1 MSEIELTIDGRRV
14 SGKSGQTILEAAK
27 ENGVHI
33 PTLCHHPR
41 LPITGACR
49 VCVVEIEGAPRLE
62 ASCATPIRK
71 GMIVRT
77 DSERVRQARKMVVE
91 LLLTRHKIHCL
102 TCESN
107 GNCDLQD
114 LAYDMEI
121 DMDSLSFEIVE
132 PNDPA
137 DSSSPAI
144 IRDPSK
150 CILCGRCVSACQDE
164 RVEHIL
170 GFVERGSDV
179 RIASGMSQPLINTDC
194 TYCGECLQVCPTGAL
209 IEKQSRFMG
218 RWWELKR
225 VDTTCPYCGVGCTVE
240 LYVKDGRIVK
250 VRGAEGGVENRG
262 SLCVKGRFGYDWVNS
277 QDRLTTPLIK
287 REGKLEP
294 ATWDEA
300 LDLVASKFQE
310 LKRVYGNSALAGLA
324 SAKCTNEDNYIF
336 QKFVRMCFGNNNV
349 DHCARLCH
357 APTVAGL
364 SKAFG
369 SGAMTN
375 SIRELLGADVIFVTG
390 SNTTENHPVIAMYI
404 KQAIIERG
412 AKLIV
417 ADPRKIDLVDHS
429 TIWLRQRGGT
439 DVALLNGLMNV
450 IIDEG
455 LHDEEFIRS
464 RCENFEEFK
473 RTVERYTPDLVEEIT
488 GVPEDA
494 IKEAAIL
501 FGGAEKASI
510 VFSMGITQHI
520 TGTDNVLSM
529 ANLAML
535 TGNVGRE
542 STGVNPLRGQNNV
555 QGACDMG
562 ALPNI
567 YPGYQSIDNEA
578 TRIKFE
584 EAWGVS
590 LSGEP
595 GLTVVEMINAAYNG
609 GLKGLYVI
617 GENPLMSDPDLNHVR
632 EALGKLEF
640 LVVQDIFLSETAQIA
655 DVVLPATSF
664 AEKGGTFTNTARRI
678 QIVRKAIEPIGTS
691 LPDWEIVC
699 KLAGRMGYKMSY
711 GSSSDIMDEIAA
723 LTPIYGGVHHHRL
736 ETSGLQWPCLNMNH
750 PGTAFMYRDQ
760 FARGK
765 GRFHAVEYISP
776 AEYPDEDYPLLL
788 TTGRLL
794 QHFHT
799 GTMTRRSEVL
809 DTLIPEC
816 LVEIN
821 PNDAKRLGVED
832 GEEVRVESR
841 RGVIVAKANITE
853 RSPEGSIFIPFHFS
867 EAAANLL
874 TNAALDPVSK
884 IPEFKVCAVRV
895 EKTVRVS

>member
-1 MSEIELTIDGRRV
+1 MSEVELTIDGRRV
-14 SGKSGQTILEAAK
+14 SGMSGQTILEAAK
-27 ENGVHI
+27 ENRIHI

-41 LPITGACR
+41 LPIMGACR

-77 DSERVRQARKMVVE
+77 DSERVRRARRTVVE
-91 LLLTRHKIHCL
+91 LLLTRHKVHCL

-114 LAYDMEI
+114 LAYEMEI
-121 DMDSLSFEIVE
+121 DMDSLSFEIEE
-132 PNDPA
+132 PDEPI

-150 CILCGRCVSACQDE
+150 CILCGRCVAACQDE

-179 RIASGMSQPLINTDC
+179 QVASGMSQPLFETDC

-218 RWWELKR
+218 RWWELER
-225 VDTTCPYCGVGCTVE
+225 VETTCPYCGVGCAVE

-250 VRGAEGGVENRG
+250 VRGAEGGVENMG

-277 QDRLTTPLIK
+277 PDRLTTPLIK
-287 REGKLEP
+287 REGKFEP
-294 ATWDEA
+294 ATWEEA
-300 LDLVASKFQE
+300 LDLVATKFQE
-310 LKRVYGNSALAGLA
+310 LKKVYGSSALAGLA
-324 SAKCTNEDNYIF
+324 SAKCTNEDNYVF
-336 QKFVRMCFGNNNV
+336 QKFVRVCFGNNNV

-357 APTVAGL
+357 APTVTGL

-404 KQAIIERG
+404 KQAIAESG

-417 ADPRKIDLVDHS
+417 ADPRKIDLVDHA
-429 TIWLRQRGGT
+429 TVWLRQKGGT

-450 IIDEG
+450 IIGEG

-464 RCENFEEFK
+464 RCENFEEFR
-473 RTVERYTPDLVEEIT
+473 RTVDRYTPDLVEEIT
-488 GVPEDA
+488 GVPTDKIRET
-494 IKEAAIL
+494 AIL

-520 TGTDNVLSM
+520 TGTDNVLST

-535 TGNVGRE
+535 TGNVGQE

-555 QGACDMG
+555 QGACDLG
-562 ALPNI
+562 ALPNV
-567 YPGYQSIDNEA
+567 YPGYQLVDDEA

-584 EAWGVS
+584 EAWGAT

-595 GLTVVEMINAAYNG
+595 GLTVVEMTNMAYKG
-609 GLKGLYVI
+609 DLKGLYVM

-632 EALGKLEF
+632 EALSKLEF
-640 LVVQDIFLSETAQIA
+640 LVVQDIFLSETAQMA
-655 DVVLPATSF
+655 DVVLPAASF
-664 AEKGGTFTNTARRI
+664 AEKDGTFTNTARRI
-678 QIVRKAIEPIGTS
+678 QMVRKAIEPLGS
-691 LPDWEIVC
+691 NLPDWEIVC
-699 KLAGRMGYKMSY
+699 KLAGRMGYNMSY
-711 GSSSDIMDEIAA
+711 GSASDIMEEIAA
-723 LTPIYGGVHHHRL
+723 LTPIYGGVHHDRL
-736 ETSGLQWPCLNMNH
+736 EGDGLQWPCLSRDH
-750 PGTAFMYRDQ
+750 PGTKFLHEGW
-760 FARGK
+760 FTRGK
-765 GRFHAVEYISP
+765 GRFHAVDYRPP
-776 AEYPDEDYPLLL
+776 AETPDDEYPFLM

-794 QHFHT
+794 QHFHS

-809 DTLIPEC
+809 DILIPEC

-821 PNDAKRLGVED
+821 PEDASRLKVID
-832 GEEVRVESR
+832 GDRVKMVSR
-841 RGVIVAKANITE
+841 RGEIHSKIAVTE
-853 RSPEGSIFIPFHFS
+853 RISEGAVFVPFHFA
-867 EAAANLL
+867 EAAANIL
-874 TNAALDPVSK
+874 TNPALDPQSK
-884 IPEFKVCAVRV
+884 IPELKVCAVRL
-895 EKTVRVS
+895 EKVD

>member
-1 MSEIELTIDGRRV
+1 MSEVELTIDGRSVLGR
-14 SGKSGQTILEAAK
+14 SGQTILEASK
-27 ENGVHI
+27 ENGIHI

-77 DSERVRQARKMVVE
+77 DSERVRLARRMVVE
-91 LLLTRHKIHCL
+91 MLLTRHKVHCL

-114 LAYDMEI
+114 LAYEMEI
-121 DMDSLSFEIVE
+121 DMDSLSFEIEE
-132 PNDPA
+132 PDEPI

-150 CILCGRCVSACQDE
+150 CILCGRCVAACQDE

-179 RIASGMSQPLINTDC
+179 RVASGMSQPLVETDC

-218 RWWELKR
+218 RWWELER
-225 VDTTCPYCGVGCTVE
+225 VDTTCPYCGVGCAVE

-250 VRGAEGGVENRG
+250 VRGAEGGVENMG

-277 QDRLTTPLIK
+277 PDRLTTPLIK
-287 REGKLEP
+287 RGGVFKP
-294 ATWDEA
+294 TTWDEA
-300 LDLVASKFQE
+300 LDLVASKFQK
-310 LKRVYGNSALAGLA
+310 LKKVYGSSALAGLA
-324 SAKCTNEDNYIF
+324 SAKCTNEDNYVF
-336 QKFVRMCFGNNNV
+336 QKFVRICFGNNNV

-404 KQAIIERG
+404 KQAVAERG
-412 AKLIV
+412 ARLIV
-417 ADPRKIDLVDHS
+417 ADPRKIDLVDYA
-429 TIWLRQRGGT
+429 TVWLRQRGGT

-450 IIDEG
+450 IIGEG

-464 RCENFEEFK
+464 RCENFEEFR

-488 GVPEDA
+488 GVPADK
-494 IKEAAIL
+494 IREAAIL

-520 TGTDNVLSM
+520 TGTDNVLST

-555 QGACDMG
+555 QGACDLG
-562 ALPNI
+562 ALPNV
-567 YPGYQSIDNEA
+567 YSGYQPVDDEA

-584 EAWGVS
+584 EAWGVP

-595 GLTVVEMINAAYNG
+595 GLTVVEMTNAAYNDD
-609 GLKGLYVI
+609 LKGLYVM

-632 EALGKLEF
+632 EALDKLEF
-640 LVVQDIFLSETAQIA
+640 LVVQDIFLSETAQMA
-655 DVVLPATSF
+655 DVVLPAASF
-664 AEKGGTFTNTARRI
+664 AEKDGTFTNTARRI
-678 QIVRKAIEPIGTS
+678 QRVREAIEPIGES
-691 LPDWEIVC
+691 RPDWEIIC
-699 KLAGRMGYKMSY
+699 GIAERMGYRMVY
-711 GSSSDIMDEIAA
+711 GSPGDVMEEIAS
-723 LTPIYGGVHHHRL
+723 LTPIYGGIHYNRL
-736 ETSGLQWPCLNMNH
+736 DGEGLQWPCPDRDH
-750 PGTAFMYRDQ
+750 QGTKFLHEGR
-760 FARGK
+760 FARRR
-765 GRFHAVEYISP
+765 GRFHAVEYKPP
-776 AEYPDEDYPLLL
+776 AENPDEDYPLLL
-788 TTGRLL
+788 TTGRQL
-794 QHFHT
+794 QHFHS
-799 GTMTRRSEVL
+799 GTMTRRSGVL
-809 DTLIPEC
+809 DTLVPEC

-821 PNDAKRLGVED
+821 PVDASRLRVQD
-832 GEEVRVESR
+832 GDRVRVVSR
-841 RGVIVAKANITE
+841 RGEIISNVKVTG
-853 RSPEGSIFIPFHFS
+853 RTPEGSVFIPFHFS
-867 EAAANLL
+867 EAAANVL
-874 TNAALDPVSK
+874 TNAALDPLSK
-884 IPEFKVCAVRV
+884 IPELKVCAVRL
-895 EKTVRVS
+895 EKEC